1 MEEIMKKLSELR
13 KESKLSQ
20 EKFSEKLGVTR
31 ETLSN
36 WENGKVIP
44 SSKNLEAIC
53 NLLGVTL
60 EEISK
65 EEKSENNNT
74 NNTNDNKRKSLT
86 DELKTNLKEDLKS
99 DLKEDL
105 KIDIKEDIK
114 TDIKADIKE
123 DLKTDLK
130 ADIKEDL
137 KTDLQQ
143 NLKTDLKTHL
153 KDLSINLRKDLK
165 EEQDKSSKERKIRNI
180 KKARKIILT
189 ILICIS
195 FVYIGYSAYKFNVLT
210 QIGKKVSKYEN
221 LDNYYCEIQTYNND
235 FLKEKEEIWYKNNK
249 YKIENYTY
257 NDIGQLTMKVVTIM
271 NLDYNFQITYTNGN
285 TEKAREIAN
294 KDRYEN
300 GRYMYSMFPEVIQN
314 NFKRKLG
321 NSLKINLLKTQKI
334 KNRNI
339 YSLKINSLVME
350 LDSELYIPIFYTSG
364 EMDSN
369 NRKYYNV
376 KLNCVKDKDLI
387 I

>member
-221 LDNYYCEIQTYNND
+221 LDNYYCEMKTYNND